1 MQVSDGAS
9 LLFALG
15 FGTNSGTINVRG
27 GSFINNSISTFNN
40 SGRISGYG
48 TFTTNLWSNGGTM
61 TFTGGFSTI
70 NGTLT
75 NGATRKIEVANN
87 PALFTGNVTN
97 FGIFKST
104 KTSITFG
111 GTYTENGTFISDPAD
126 NFFSDVKIGE
136 QGAWVGGL
144 GDRFFLSGDLLSSST
159 NKSGW
164 QTAEAELR
172 PRQPIRHEPAGR
184 RRGSDGYTDN
194 FGWGTLALDGDSLT
208 LADGDAAPETV
219 HRLLLGGRGTITH
232 VGNGLSIYY
241 DRNEPANAYLGG
253 QSYSLTGSGS
263 ISPVPE
269 PQVLVLSMLGALG
282 ALGRRRGKRP

>member
-1 MQVSDGAS
+1 LRQREIV
-9 LLFALG
+9 
-15 FGTNSGTINVRG
+15 
-27 GSFINNSISTFNN
+27 STFNN
-40 SGRISGYG
+40 NGRISGYG

-97 FGIFKST
+97 FGIFKNT

-126 NFFSDVKIGE
+126 NFFSDVSIGQ

-144 GDRFFLSGDLLSSST
+144 GDRFMVGGDLLSSST

-164 QTAEAELR
+164 QTIEAELR
-172 PRQPIRHEPAGR
+172 FLSGANHMMSVLGEDLGK
-184 RRGSDGYTDN
+184 SYDGYTDN
-194 FGWGTLALDGDSLT
+194 FGWGTLALDGGDSLT
-208 LADGDAAPETV
+208 LADGDAAPGGALYV
-219 HRLLLGGRGTITH
+219 HRLLLGGGAGQITH
-232 VGNGLSIYY
+232 ITGNGLSIYY

-253 QSYSLTGSGS
+253 QSYALTGGGS

-269 PQVLVLSMLGALG
+269 PQLLFFGLLGALG
-282 ALGRRRGKRP
+282 ALARRRVKQQ